1 MKQINTIRNIIKKQP
16 VFKVNR
22 FYLLKAY
29 YLTYG
34 WGLTKKRNGLRRI
47 FSIGEHL
54 SSLSLINWFNIVI
67 HSVKIHKKVINFSQ
81 KKKQHFFN
89 LTFLLKYSF
98 RHFFIN
104 WIQRWEI
111 FVKRRKSTTSSCTL
125 DIIFRQFPTFLKESL
140 AVIHEG
146 LDLQSISFTKINRL
160 NISQILLEMLK
171 SVKKPRLIN
180 LQHIWCF

>member
-16 VFKVNR
+16 VFKVDR

-29 YLTYG
+29 FLTYG

-67 HSVKIHKKVINFSQ
+67 HSVKIHKKLLIFPPKKITLFS
-81 KKKQHFFN
+81 

-125 DIIFRQFPTFLKESL
+125 DIIFRQFPTFSKESL

-146 LDLQSISFTKINRL
+146 LGPSI
-160 NISQILLEMLK
+160 NIFYK
-171 SVKKPRLIN
+171 N
-180 LQHIWCF
+180 